1 LTEEHTHEVV
11 DETPRKDEPRIGVY
25 ICDCGVNIA
34 ATVDTKAVTEHASKL
49 PYVVIAKNYK
59 YMCSDPGQNLIKDD
73 IKEHNLNRVVVASC
87 TPRMH
92 EPTFR
97 AAVVEAG
104 LNPCLFEMAN
114 IREHCSWIHKEKDSA
129 TVKAIKIVEL
139 SVARA
144 PLLEPLSAAEVGV
157 TRVGLVVGGGI
168 AGVRAARDIA
178 DRGFPVHLVER
189 EPYLGGRIIWLSKLF
204 PLRKCE
210 EDCVGDCAPCFVT
223 PELKEAVNN
232 PNIHVHVDSE
242 VSDVDGYVG
251 NFNVKIKENPLYV
264 DKNRCTLCGE
274 CTKVC
279 PVSVK
284 NDNDY
289 GMSERKAIY
298 RPSEAAVPVTYVL
311 DDKNCSYF
319 TGGQCAGHP
328 LCVDACKF
336 GAINIEAKERTVE
349 AEVGA
354 IVVATG
360 SDNYD
365 ASQKSELL
373 PQNPRV
379 MTAPEFER
387 ISSHLGPT
395 RGELLVNGSKPEKVA
410 FISCVG
416 SREGAGNTYC
426 SRVCC
431 MYTAKEAHTVR
442 KKLPDAKIT
451 VYYTDVRTFGKGHDE
466 FYVKVQNED
475 VEYRQ
480 RELGHRLEVVE
491 NGPNVVVKAEGHD
504 DFEAD
509 LVVLATGMVPRSD
522 ASEVMRLF
530 NISRSADGFYLE
542 AHPKLRPID
551 TFTDGV
557 FLAGCCQFPKDITD
571 TMFQASGAAA
581 RACGILSSPKLSL
594 GEAVAF
600 ADETCTGCGQCVETC
615 QYGAISLEEKDGK
628 VVAVVNDILCKACGT
643 CIAAC
648 PSGSMQQK
656 HYTDEQVLAM
666 ISAMGGSSG

>member
-1 LTEEHTHEVV
+1 ME
-11 DETPRKDEPRIGVY
+11 ETPRTDEPRVGVY

-34 ATVDTKAVTEHASKL
+34 ATVDTEAVTEYASKL
-49 PYVVIAKNYK
+49 PHVVIAKNYK

-73 IKEHNLNRVVVASC
+73 IKEHNLNRIVVASC

-97 AAVVEAG
+97 AAVIEAG

-114 IREHCSWIHKEKDSA
+114 IREHCSWIHKETDSA
-129 TVKAIKIVEL
+129 TEKAKKIVEL

-157 TRVGLVVGGGI
+157 TREALVVGGGI
-168 AGVRAARDIA
+168 AGVQAARDIA
-178 DRGFPVHLVER
+178 DRGYPVHLVER
-189 EPYLGGRIIWLSKLF
+189 ELFLGGRTIWLSKIF

-210 EDCVGDCAPCFVT
+210 EDCVGDCAPCFIT
-223 PELKEAVNN
+223 PELKSAVNH
-232 PNIHVHVDSE
+232 PNIHVHLNSE
-242 VSDVDGYVG
+242 VFELDGYVG
-251 NFNVKIKENPLYV
+251 NFEVKIRENPLFV
-264 DKNRCTLCGE
+264 DRRLCTLCGE

-279 PVSVK
+279 PVSVPD
-284 NDNDY
+284 DNDY
-289 GMSERKAIY
+289 GMRERKAIY
-298 RPSEAAVPVTYVL
+298 RPSEAAIPATYVL
-311 DDKNCSYF
+311 DGKNCGYF
-319 TGGQCAGHP
+319 TGGQCSGNP
-328 LCVDACKF
+328 LCVGACKF
-336 GAINIEAKERTVE
+336 GAINLGTKEETVE

-365 ASQKSELL
+365 PSEKRELMHD
-373 PQNPRV
+373 NPRV
-379 MTAPEFER
+379 MSAPEFER

-395 RGELLVNGSKPEKVA
+395 SGEILVNGGKPERVA

-416 SREGAGNTYC
+416 SREEGGNTYC

-442 KKLPDAKIT
+442 KKLPDAKIA

-466 FYVKVQNED
+466 FYVRVSNED

-480 RELGHRLEVVE
+480 RDLDHRLEVAE
-491 NGPNVVVKAEGHD
+491 NGRSVVVKCEGHD

-509 LVVLATGMVPRSD
+509 LVVLATGMIPRSD
-522 ASEVMRLF
+522 AVDVMRLF
-530 NISRSADGFYLE
+530 NISRSSDGFYLE

-581 RACGILSSPKLSL
+581 RACGILSSPKLTL
-594 GEAVAF
+594 NEAVAF

-615 QYGAISLEEKDGK
+615 QFGAIALEEKDGEL
-628 VVAVVNDILCKACGT
+628 VAVVNDVLCKACGT

-656 HYTDEQVLAM
+656 HYTDKQILAM
-666 ISAMGGSSG
+666 IEAMGGSSL